1 MRLSAKQFK
10 WVKYLLH
17 IGAVIPMLWLLA
29 CLLLGTLGGD
39 PVQYIIHFNGEVAV
53 ILLILTMLISPIATR
68 FKLGQLVQLRKTLGL
83 YCYLYA
89 TLHILSYF
97 GLDLLF
103 DTQLFINEL
112 LKRPYIYVGAT
123 AYLILSVLAITS
135 INRIKRRIG
144 RYWQKIHN
152 WIYAVMLLVP
162 LHYIWSEKTVSIA
175 AIIYSL
181 LLLMLLVER
190 SNKLHK
196 FVALRRMQL

>member
-1 MRLSAKQFK
+1 MRLSTKQFK
-10 WVKYLLH
+10 WVRYLLH
-17 IGAVIPMLWLLA
+17 LGAVIPMLWLLV

-39 PVQYIIHFNGEVAV
+39 PVQYIIHYNGEVAV

-68 FKLGQLVQLRKTLGL
+68 FKLGQLVPLRKPLGL

-103 DTQLFINEL
+103 DAQLFISEL

-162 LHYIWSEKTVSIA
+162 LHYIWSEKTVSMV
-175 AIIYSL
+175 AIVYSL

-190 SNKLHK
+190 SNKLYK